1 MSNGKSCIESIEMAA
16 WAFAAVSNCISP
28 QTEKLG
34 SVMLCK
40 ADGCSNVFDFVSQ

>member
-1 MSNGKSCIESIEMAA
+1 MGKAVLRVSK
-16 WAFAAVSNCISP
+16 WLRGLLLAVSNCISP

>member
-1 MSNGKSCIESIEMAA
+1 MAA